1 MKFTELDLALEVDV
15 YNENGT
21 MFVSIADENST
32 GVTYEVKSIQDILG
46 RIEEYIEDYMN

>member
-15 YNENGT
+15 YNEDGT

-32 GVTYEVKSIQDILG
+32 GVTYEVGNVKQILD
-46 RIEEYIEDYMN
+46 RISDYIEDYMN